1 VRKNR
6 ALTEETTP
14 KMSAIAVATEQPLK
28 RSFREVW
35 LITLGHA
42 LTHWYPATFYLLLP
56 LIGNELG
63 LSYVQI
69 GSILTCQ
76 SAAGALSNIPGGLIV
91 DSVGRK
97 GLLMALSLFWIGAPY
112 LLMGLTHEYWTLLTC
127 AALVGIGNNLWHP
140 TAIPLLAEHFPD
152 RKGLAVSIHGMGGNV
167 GDALAP
173 LAAGALLGFLT
184 WRNVVIVNV
193 LPGIVMACVLLLMLG
208 RMQTHGR
215 KGGAEQPQ
223 KRTIGDVLRGFR
235 TLLRNRTLVM
245 ICTSSIF
252 RSMTQSSLMTFLP
265 IFLATQLG
273 YPPLWIG
280 AVMAGLQVAGFAA
293 TPIAGHLSDSMGRR
307 QIIIS
312 SMTTSGVILLFM
324 AVAGNSP
331 WFVLF
336 VSFLGFF
343 LFAIRA
349 VMQAWLLDATP
360 PGMAG
365 SSIGALFAIQAIG
378 SASGP
383 MISGTLADRYG
394 LMTVFY
400 FLAFT
405 IIVANLLI
413 FFTPIGEQHR
423 FDNSGGEER
432 VAGGG

>member
-1 VRKNR
+1 MT
-6 ALTEETTP
+6 ALAITTA
-14 KMSAIAVATEQPLK
+14 KPLK

-35 LITLGHA
+35 LITLGHS

-56 LIGNELG
+56 LIGHELG
-63 LSYVQI
+63 LNYVQI

-76 SAAGALSNIPGGLIV
+76 ATAGALSNIPGGLFV

-97 GLLMALSLFWIGAPY
+97 GLLMALSLLWIGAPY
-112 LLMGLTHEYWTLLTC
+112 LLMGFTHEYWTLLTC

-140 TAIPLLAEHFPD
+140 TAIPLLAERFPD
-152 RKGLAVSIHGMGGNV
+152 RKGLAVSIHGMGGNA

-173 LAAGALLGFLT
+173 LAAGALLGFLN
-184 WRNVVIVNV
+184 WRNVVILNV
-193 LPGIVMACVLLLMLG
+193 LPGIVMACVLLLALG
-208 RMQTHGR
+208 RMETPGR
-215 KGGAEQPQ
+215 KGDQAKKRSFAE
-223 KRTIGDVLRGFR
+223 VLRGFR
-235 TLLRNRTLVM
+235 TLLHNRTLVM

-307 QIIIS
+307 QIIVS

-324 AVAGNSP
+324 ALAGNSP

-365 SSIGALFAIQAIG
+365 SSIGVLFAIQAIG

-383 MISGTLADRYG
+383 IISGTLADRYG
-394 LMTVFY
+394 LMAVFY
-400 FLAFT
+400 FLACT
-405 IIVANLLI
+405 IIVANMLI
-413 FFTPIGEQHR
+413 FFTPLGEQHR
-423 FDNSGGEER
+423 FANSGAEER
-432 VAGGG
+432 VVGGG